1 MKNPIPYRDARP
13 WGEELWLTRE
23 TGSPSMV
30 KIITVN
36 PHEALSLQ
44 RHQHR
49 DEYWRILEGNGK
61 ATIGSAEI
69 TLTAGQDCFV
79 PRGTIHRIES
89 GSLGLVFLELA
100 FGDFDEEDIERLAD
114 KYGRADTQ

>member
-1 MKNPIPYRDARP
+1 MKTPKLYRDSRP

-30 KIITVN
+30 KIITVH
-36 PHEALSLQ
+36 PGEALSLQ

-49 DEYWRILEGNGK
+49 DEYWRILEGNG
-61 ATIGSAEI
+61 TAEI
-69 TLTAGQDCFV
+69 GPNKIPLSPQQDCFV
-79 PRGTIHRIES
+79 PRGTTHRIES

-100 FGDFDEEDIERLAD
+100 FGDFDEHDIERLAD
-114 KYGRADTQ
+114 KYGRAGTV